1 MLGSDNVVLF
11 ANEISLVS
19 IIRVRINLLSQGKV
33 LRAELLIWSQNSKEQ
48 MQKSEKLKDLC
59 TDYKTVDSSDL
70 LNTAVLAKNVTKGSA
85 SVMEGSF

>member
-1 MLGSDNVVLF
+1 MGSDNVVLF